1 MNGGYVLVD
10 CKKMNLLA
18 QSSQT
23 VSGLYARMVE
33 AVKTGKPVIACNC
46 EYGVG
51 VSLSPFPVMVLK
63 EAGIYICTASILQVR
78 ISSDDSVTIVSLLA
92 DTRAASAT
100 RSTKK

>member
-1 MNGGYVLVD
+1 MNGGYILVD

-46 EYGVG
+46 EYGEG
-51 VSLSPFPVMVLK
+51 VPLSPFPVMVLK
-63 EAGIYICTASILQVR
+63 EAGIYICIASILQVR
-78 ISSDDSVTIVSLLA
+78 ISSDDSVTIVSLLS
-92 DTRAASAT
+92 DTRTTSAT
-100 RSTKK
+100 RNAKK